1 MAGGGMMEREP
12 LSETTLREEITLLR
26 EQEARMKQTLG
37 RIEEERRRREAEY
50 IAVRSDA
57 MLAQRVND
65 DWE

>member
-1 MAGGGMMEREP
+1 MEREP
-12 LSETTLREEITLLR
+12 ISETTLREEITMLR

-50 IAVRSDA
+50 IAVRSEA
-57 MLAQRVND
+57 MLAQRVTD